1 MADDPVRSLNKGSQ
15 AIHQTLSYKL
25 PRTIMCLS
33 NNRYQ
38 TTRVTFSDTILLGA
52 EVEVDGK
59 IEHLLGY
66 YNKVATSGG
75 TTQQQQN
82 HLLSA
87 SPALTAPTRRGSRQA
102 PSSDFDWST
111 PPGKSAKPSP
121 VAVMGNAMLIAVPAS
136 PGTLT
141 AANLIPVS
149 DYPSFMQDY
158 AKAVGPRTLPRG
170 PLRRGG
176 MLGGKSRGV
185 EVVKGFDK
193 GTYDVLIAG
202 SAKAIAG
209 ALDQVDQAKRP
220 TINQELYAQL
230 DKLYPRWTFVLFCFA
245 EEAAARAGCA
255 LIRYKP
261 MQKFSHLL
269 YLPGLDGH
277 NGQIETGKVELNH
290 TLVAASCKMSTTA
303 ATRAVDFSDFKLQED
318 LPFMPDKVL
327 GKVVPA
333 GTLAPQG
340 DFLLQLKEL
349 RAGVFRAR
357 RALPPGWKSVFG
369 ESQEAPYY
377 IQN

>member
-1 MADDPVRSLNKGSQ
+1 
-15 AIHQTLSYKL
+15 
-25 PRTIMCLS
+25 MCLS

-102 PSSDFDWST
+102 RSSDFDWST

-230 DKLYPRWTFVLFCFA
+230 DKLYPRWTFVLFCF
-245 EEAAARAGCA
+245 E
-255 LIRYKP
+255 P

-269 YLPGLDGH
+269 YLPGLDGQ

-357 RALPPGWKSVFG
+357 RALPPGWKNVFG